1 MIGWLAGC
9 GHQEPVPMQ
18 CEYRRSTNDETTTTM
33 GLSVSLK
40 LVCEENLSVADVVAV
55 HLVDSSVQ

>member
-1 MIGWLAGC
+1 
-9 GHQEPVPMQ
+9 MQ